1 MVVATVPT
9 ACGIE
14 TLQQDNIESCTVSLQ
29 QYLPLAVLKLVLSTF
44 ICSSNIFVATVPTAC
59 GIETTHTHKTF
70 GKSTVKLQQ
79 YLPLAVLK
87 RLEPTQ
93 LIYYYKKLQQY
104 LPLAVLKL
112 SYKSLRT

>member
-1 MVVATVPT
+1 MFPMSVATVPT

-87 RLEPTQ
+87 PPSQ
-93 LIYYYKKLQQY
+93 
-104 LPLAVLKL
+104 
-112 SYKSLRT
+112 